1 MSAFE
6 PLELTWLPEADQLGT
21 QPAHDCF
28 AAVVSLMATWP
39 DELRRQEEERER
51 TERTTQAAYVE
62 AAIEC
67 LRAAESLELA
77 DIDHCAYCGASG
89 PESHEDDCRESFR

>member
-1 MSAFE
+1 MTFL
-6 PLELTWLPEADQLGT
+6 PLELTWLPELDQCGS

-39 DELRRQEEERER
+39 DELERNGR
-51 TERTTQAAYVE
+51 GAQASFVS
-62 AAIEC
+62 AAIHC
-67 LRAAESLELA
+67 LGAAEALELA

-89 PESHEDDCRESFR
+89 PESHEDDCRPEFRS